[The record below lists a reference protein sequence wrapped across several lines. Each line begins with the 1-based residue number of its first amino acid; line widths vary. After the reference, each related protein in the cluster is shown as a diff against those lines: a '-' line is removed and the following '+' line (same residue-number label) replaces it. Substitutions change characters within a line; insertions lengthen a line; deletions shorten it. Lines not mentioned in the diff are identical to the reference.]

1 MLWTSVLVSFYYHFD
16 LFPQQDHIR
25 YCGIYSPD
33 YCYCGH
39 SYVPRC
45 WGNITGT
52 GPCVRCS
59 KGSMFLGSTC
69 VLPGSYVPQL
79 NSSTK
84 WEPGRITHQRGVLP
98 YGSQYNRPT
107 LEGTSN
113 VSHGIT
119 KGHYLLVFLLTQIC
133 HIMNECDIWIM
144 NE

>member
-1 MLWTSVLVSFYYHFD
+1 MLWTSVLVSFYYHVDF
-16 LFPQQDHIR
+16 FPQQDHIR
-25 YCGIYSPD
+25 YCGTYSPD
-33 YCYCGH
+33 YCYCSH
-39 SYVPRC
+39 SYVPQMLREHN
-45 WGNITGT
+45 GNRALC
-52 GPCVRCS
+52 P
-59 KGSMFLGSTC
+59 MFQGFHVPRFYIC

-84 WEPGRITHQRGVLP
+84 WEPERVTHQRGVLP

-133 HIMNECDIWIM
+133 HIMN
-144 NE
+144 